1 MGQIETAQSN
11 SWFLI
16 DGHGDMA
23 VRVRPGMPLGETTE
37 GELSFEE
44 SFAQLELD
52 IADDGQLVVRA
63 VDDHELESAG
73 GDRKLRTCLAR
84 DHRVEIH
91 LLHNVVRL
99 DTNIVNNAPL
109 EETVAIR
116 TVRSGESITTP
127 QIAPDSET
135 TSEYPGEPTFV
146 VLDAADEAQDA
157 ADIVLD
163 AADEV
168 QDPADVVLDAADE
181 VQDPADVVLDAADEV
196 QDPAEPASSLER
208 PEYEPIEGVS
218 PYGKLLEAV
227 QAQKA
232 LSAAPAPADA
242 LEDFGNEISPEAHT
256 KKQSKPLLNP
266 ALAMLIG
273 LVGVS
278 VVAMFM
284 LLGDE
289 PPPESLPVSD
299 AGQVPQTI
307 PMAAPASITEKSAE
321 ETEAPASAFDNLSDV
336 EMPPDSAA
344 APGIAAVDNTTSTSQ
359 SVEFAREP
367 EQTVETV
374 QTSVANADRPEDS
387 ITATTPEPL
396 EQPDSVVQPAPET
409 RTVIEPENAGTVI
422 EEPFEP
428 LPAPTVAEA
437 PATIDQPAIEPSA
450 QSRSTP
456 VQPVEPALEAAATP
470 AAIEADQPRVPVVA
484 RQQPSAET
492 GGRLAPSRRILLS
505 ADTALSQGR
514 LTAPPGSNAY
524 ELYNRVLELE
534 PDSKEASKGLQTI
547 RQRLINQ
554 ALAQLATGALE
565 EAGDSLQAAADAGAN
580 PMMVADLNREVN
592 YRQRLADA
600 EAGQFDT
607 LYPVDQ
613 LVAIDQKPPRL
624 DRDQAS
630 VEVRFTVTTDGNVID
645 LEILNTTSTDA
656 ERELR
661 SALSEWRF
669 EPFLYNGRPVP
680 VRSSVIFN
688 AAN

>member
-1 MGQIETAQSN
+1 MGQIEIAQSN

-16 DGHGDMA
+16 DSHGDMA
-23 VRVRPGMPLGETTE
+23 VRVRPGMPLGETAE

-63 VDDHELESAG
+63 VDDHELESSG

-116 TVRSGESITTP
+116 AVRSGESIITP

-135 TSEYPGEPTFV
+135 TSEYLGEPTF
-146 VLDAADEAQDA
+146 
-157 ADIVLD
+157 
-163 AADEV
+163 
-168 QDPADVVLDAADE
+168 
-181 VQDPADVVLDAADEV
+181 VVLDAADEV

-232 LSAAPAPADA
+232 QSAAPAPADA
-242 LEDFGNEISPEAHT
+242 LEDFSNEISPEAHT
-256 KKQSKPLLNP
+256 REQRKPFLNP

-336 EMPPDSAA
+336 EMPPDRAA
-344 APGIAAVDNTTSTSQ
+344 APGIAVVDNTTSTDQ
-359 SVEFAREP
+359 SVELSREP

-409 RTVIEPENAGTVI
+409 RSVIEPEDAGTVV

-428 LPAPTVAEA
+428 LPVPTVAEA

-470 AAIEADQPRVPVVA
+470 AAVEAEQPRVPVVA

-492 GGRLAPSRRILLS
+492 GGRLTPSRRVLLS